1 MSWSFRAKLV
11 LAVVVSFFVF
21 QLFLFLKSF
30 PAEYNLYLRFLELVQ
45 ASDPFWTSFWFA
57 SELVG
62 EVGLI
67 VRFAGACFAVV
78 FAWALAGSGKLVW
91 GHLRKAVLF
100 EGAYYLFI
108 LPFIVSLLARP
119 NTSIVNVEA
128 ALSYVLQIALVST
141 TFLALHFKLKTRQ
154 LDLGQVY
161 RWGSVAIVG
170 YVFALWV
177 KHLLM
182 NLYALPINLADPV
195 LQVGLLNSAFTLLFG
210 GLVLLLAFLP
220 VIRDGEWRFN
230 SRVAGVGFFL
240 VGLYFLVYVV
250 ISVLNKSYLS
260 YLTLTELW
268 AVSFVILGL
277 GLLVERLE
285 REPQP

>member
-1 MSWSFRAKLV
+1 MSRSPRTKLV
-11 LAVVVSFFVF
+11 FTVVASFFVF
-21 QLFLFLKSF
+21 QLFLFVKSF
-30 PAEYNLYLRFLELVQ
+30 PAEYNLYFRFLELVQ
-45 ASDPFWTSFWFA
+45 VRDPFWTSFWFA

-67 VRFAGACFAVV
+67 VRFAGACFAVA
-78 FAWALAGSGKLVW
+78 FAWALARNGQLSLGY
-91 GHLRKAVLF
+91 LRKAMLF

-108 LPFIVSLLARP
+108 LPFIVSLFARP
-119 NTSIVNVEA
+119 NTSIVNIEA
-128 ALSYVLQIALVST
+128 GLSYVLQISLVST
-141 TFLALHFKLKTRQ
+141 TFFALYFRLKKQRV
-154 LDLGQVY
+154 DLSQVY
-161 RWGSVAIVG
+161 RLSSIAIVS

-210 GLVLLLAFLP
+210 GLVLLLALLP
-220 VIRDGEWRFN
+220 LIRDGELRFS
-230 SRVAGVGFFL
+230 SRIAGFGFFL

-250 ISVLNKSYLS
+250 ISLFNQSYLS

-277 GLLVERLE
+277 GLLSERH
-285 REPQP
+285 